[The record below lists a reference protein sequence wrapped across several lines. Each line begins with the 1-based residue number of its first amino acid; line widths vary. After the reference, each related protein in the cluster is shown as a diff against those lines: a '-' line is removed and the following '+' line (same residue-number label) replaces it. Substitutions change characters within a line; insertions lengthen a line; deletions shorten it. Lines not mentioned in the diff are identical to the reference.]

1 MLTLPVETDR
11 LADMSLCN
19 ACRFN
24 TKENHKTRNSTKW
37 RSSEKDY
44 SQDENAA
51 EDRQRVR
58 SPEVSGKSGAAMTKM
73 KYVLQ
78 HIEALVVLTLPRCCL
93 SVRGTVQQ
101 QMQRSV
107 VWDAEE
113 PT

>member
-1 MLTLPVETDR
+1 
-11 LADMSLCN
+11 
-19 ACRFN
+19 
-24 TKENHKTRNSTKW
+24 
-37 RSSEKDY
+37 
-44 SQDENAA
+44 
-51 EDRQRVR
+51 
-58 SPEVSGKSGAAMTKM
+58 MTKM

-78 HIEALVVLTLPRCCL
+78 HIEALVVLTLPICCL